1 MKKQEHIYCTRGAG
15 AVTYLF
21 LVSPEEIVIFSWEYV
36 PSLFLRK
43 VFILHH
49 AVIPWLNLPVL
60 NSSFLNS

>member
-1 MKKQEHIYCTRGAG
+1 
-15 AVTYLF
+15 
-21 LVSPEEIVIFSWEYV
+21 VIFSWEYV